1 METLNVVIYYAWI
14 VLIGLSCRDIW
25 LRNEFYSRL
34 IGTARTL
41 LDQNMFLARWRFV
54 VRTFCIVKV
63 FV

>member
-34 IGTARTL
+34 IGTARAL
-41 LDQNMFLARWRFV
+41 LDQNMFLARWLFV